1 MEAEEERGPVFRAS
15 NRTAARILFLV
26 SLGAAVAINA
36 NGRPSVGKGI
46 LGALCLLVAFLA
58 LSSVR
63 FKVQANPRH
72 LVVCSGG
79 PTRKIAWSDV
89 QGFGIDEKRGRN
101 VYVVVPPDR
110 KMLLPIPDVRTGKIT
125 ANEVRDQLQSYW
137 KAHRPRR

>member
-1 MEAEEERGPVFRAS
+1 MADEAPGPIFRTS
-15 NRTAARILFLV
+15 NRLPAWILFFL
-26 SLGAAVAINA
+26 SLGAAAVINA

-46 LGALCLLVAFLA
+46 LGAVCLLVAFLA

-63 FKVQANPRH
+63 FKVQALPRH

-79 PTRKIAWSDV
+79 PTRKIAWADI

-125 ANEVRDQLQSYW
+125 PTEVRDQLQRYW
-137 KAHRPRR
+137 KTHRHAR

>member
-1 MEAEEERGPVFRAS
+1 VAEEEPGPVFRAS
-15 NRTAARILFLV
+15 NRLPAWILFFVAL
-26 SLGAAVAINA
+26 SAAAAINA

-46 LGALCLLVAFLA
+46 IAAVCLLVAFLA

-63 FKVQANPRH
+63 FKVRAEPRH

-79 PTRKIAWSDV
+79 PTRKIPWADV

-101 VYVVVPPDR
+101 VYVVVPPER

-125 ANEVRDQLQSYW
+125 PTEVQEQLQRYW
-137 KAHRPRR
+137 KTHRHNR